1 MTVYHTHIFVCE
13 NRRDGSDPRGCCA
26 SRGAQAFTQA
36 LKDLCKTGGTGGKK
50 VRVNKAGCLD
60 LCAQGPVVVVYP
72 EGVWYRG
79 VTAADANE
87 IYNEHIL
94 GGRPVDRL
102 RIPTRDAKKALTQA
116 AP

>member
-1 MTVYHTHIFVCE
+1 MAIFDTHVFVCE
-13 NRRDGSDPRGCCA
+13 NERDGTDPRGCCA
-26 SRGAQAFTQA
+26 SRGSREFTKA
-36 LKDLCKTGGTGGKK
+36 LKALCKKGGTPGKK

-79 VTAADANE
+79 VTVADAEE
-87 IYNEHIL
+87 IYREHIL
-94 GGRPVDRL
+94 AGRPVERL
-102 RIPTRDAKKALTQA
+102 RIPDRAPAAASPKA